1 MLESIGYAPLRTSFF
16 EPKLEAFGRLVA
28 SPQPDPPNVAGSVRT
43 GSIETISHKD
53 CRASLVLQS
62 GNHEIVHAE

>member
-1 MLESIGYAPLRTSFF
+1 VLESIRYTPRRTSSF
-16 EPKLEAFGRLVA
+16 ELKLEAFGRLVA
-28 SPQPDPPNVAGSVRT
+28 TPQRDPPNVADSVRI
-43 GSIETISHKD
+43 GSIETVADKD